1 MNLRRMLAIVVKEV
15 RQLRRDRVT
24 LAMILGIPVMQLV
37 LFGYAINLNLRGL
50 EAGIADQANT
60 AASRALVMDMVA
72 TGVIAP
78 TLAATSPR
86 QLMDAL
92 RRGDISV
99 GVVVPPDFERRRFDG
114 REAVQVLVDGSEPVG
129 QAEAPQPAHL
139 PLDSPPVAHQTS
151 DPTPPA

>member
-72 TGVIAP
+72 TGVHEP
-78 TLAATSPR
+78 TLAAHTPR
-86 QLMDAL
+86 HLMA
-92 RRGDISV
+92 RT
-99 GVVVPPDFERRRFDG
+99 RRRANPHG
-114 REAVQVLVDGSEPVG
+114 
-129 QAEAPQPAHL
+129 
-139 PLDSPPVAHQTS
+139 
-151 DPTPPA
+151 

>member
-72 TGVIAP
+72 TGVIEP

-92 RRGDISV
+92 PRGDISL
-99 GVVVPPDFERRRFDG
+99 GVVVALDHERRRCDG
-114 REAVQVLVDGSEPVG
+114 RAALRRRDGGSGTRGRAGGP
-129 QAEAPQPAHL
+129 
-139 PLDSPPVAHQTS
+139 
-151 DPTPPA
+151 

>member
-1 MNLRRMLAIVVKEV
+1 MSRRPP
-15 RQLRRDRVT
+15 RSTRTDT
-24 LAMILGIPVMQLV
+24 LFPYTT
-37 LFGYAINLNLRGL
+37 LFRS
-50 EAGIADQANT
+50 ADQANT

-72 TGVIAP
+72 TGVMEP

-114 REAVQVLVDGSEPVG
+114 REAVQVLVDGSDTVV
-129 QAEAPQPAHL
+129 QAAAIQLAQL
-139 PLDSPPVAHQTS
+139 PLDTRPVANVKSEDRKSTRL
-151 DPTPPA
+151 

>member
-1 MNLRRMLAIVVKEV
+1 MHCIASYNIHLYILYCHFYIYNLHHLLLLITYSICASPFLIYNDIAYFCFCFFYFFFFQAEDGI
-15 RQLRRDRVT
+15 RDAHYCLEFR
-24 LAMILGIPVMQLV
+24 LV
-37 LFGYAINLNLRGL
+37 LFRS
-50 EAGIADQANT
+50 ANT

-72 TGVIAP
+72 TGVIEP

-114 REAVQVLVDGSEPVG
+114 REAVQVLVDGSDTVV
-129 QAEAPQPAHL
+129 QA
-139 PLDSPPVAHQTS
+139 
-151 DPTPPA
+151 